1 MLDYSEQNNWE
12 NDFGHCQSP
21 ITLSTHDSQHFAD
34 YLPIHANA
42 FYQLNTEIDDY
53 TTIRLTGMGHATIF
67 NRDFNFKQVH
77 FHAPAEHIIDGKV
90 NPIEIHLVHENEI
103 GQTVV
108 VAVFPTLGN
117 ANSELQDII
126 NNFEE
131 GSRHSVSLKLTNWIS
146 SLSTGFHYQGSLTT
160 PPLTEG
166 VEWLV
171 INNSKLTVSPK
182 QVDWFIAQF
191 GKNNRDCQ
199 PLNERNVQYYN
210 K

>member
-1 MLDYSEQNNWE
+1 MLDYNEQNNWE

-21 ITLSTHDSQHFAD
+21 IMLSTHDSQYFAD
-34 YLPIHANA
+34 YLPIHANE
-42 FYQLNTEIDDY
+42 FYQLNTEIDDH

-67 NRDFNFKQVH
+67 NRDFKFKQVH
-77 FHAPAEHIIDGKV
+77 FHAPAEHIVDSKV

-131 GSRHSVSLKLTNWIS
+131 GNRHSVSLKLTNWIS
-146 SLSTGFHYQGSLTT
+146 SLATGFHYQGSLTT

-166 VEWLV
+166 IEWLV
-171 INNSKLTVSPK
+171 IDNSKLTVSPK
-182 QVDWFIAQF
+182 QVDWFIDQF

-199 PLNERNVQYYN
+199 PLNDRNVQYYN